1 MFDNLMRLVFKKAV
15 TIIVDKFNDQ
25 YPDDVV
31 QDKVVERISR
41 ATEDDRYFARRVAEY
56 VDLDA
61 IAAAV
66 EPDWDAVGANIDIEE
81 LSTQM
86 CDKMHDTVV
95 EDILERLPEP
105 LKALME
111 AKEPVLNVEDN
122 PTLAERVIQ
131 RAAEM
136 LLASAE
142 NAAAEGL
149 LDSE

>member
-1 MFDNLMRLVFKKAV
+1 MTEIIKLIYKKAV

-25 YPDDVV
+25 YPDDTVL
-31 QDKVVERISR
+31 DKVVERICR

-56 VDLDA
+56 VDMDA
-61 IAAAV
+61 LAAAV
-66 EPDWDAVGANIDIEE
+66 EPDWDAVAEKVDLEE
-81 LSTQM
+81 LSTTVS
-86 CDKMHDTVV
+86 DKMRDTVV

-149 LDSE
+149 LDNE